1 MAFRLKYF
9 NFFLTRFIIF
19 LYGSYVRSV
28 TGDIDLK
35 TIYLDQINQNLEKKK
50 FKSERR
56 KIWQERFQWFIFP
69 ALLFLLYR
77 SQFSSKK
84 TGNESLKMASIYPSD
99 FVRILAVAK
108 AKP

>member
-69 ALLFLLYR
+69 ALLFLLYEANLVER
-77 SQFSSKK
+77 KRETNS
-84 TGNESLKMASIYPSD
+84 
-99 FVRILAVAK
+99 
-108 AKP
+108 

>member
-50 FKSERR
+50 FKSERE
-56 KIWQERFQWFIFP
+56 KYDIKGILKFFKPFISYLGIGSMVLYFLISYLFDYTRIIKVGS
-69 ALLFLLYR
+69 LLAI
-77 SQFSSKK
+77 KCA
-84 TGNESLKMASIYPSD
+84 TA
-99 FVRILAVAK
+99 
-108 AKP
+108 

>member
-35 TIYLDQINQNLEKKK
+35 TIYLDQINQNEEKYGRNDSNGS
-50 FKSERR
+50 FSVPCYSYSIEANLAAR
-56 KIWQERFQWFIFP
+56 KRETNPWKWPPFIP
-69 ALLFLLYR
+69 
-77 SQFSSKK
+77 
-84 TGNESLKMASIYPSD
+84 
-99 FVRILAVAK
+99 RILLEY
-108 AKP
+108 